1 MALLFV
7 FRFSFR
13 PFFRP
18 LLLRAFD
25 GIKPGAMKNR
35 IAIVA
40 VAAFLVLCASRVS
53 HAGMPEWVKGD
64 FSLNGYMIVVMGG
77 QHFSNA
83 PITAN
88 PYEGPIGLWLPG
100 ATVPGAPPPA
110 PGSTFVQAMIPK
122 FELDVV
128 KHFGKRARLRADLQF
143 GRARSGTSFGAFQ
156 MDHAYM
162 VVTLSQ
168 KYNVELWLGRIGL
181 QPGYEPYQDYY
192 NDTVSFSLLWRSI
205 YPPAFVTGAQLSA
218 VFSDHWSIYVG
229 VGNGVITD
237 NTALRKTLPSWVTS
251 VIYSWGE
258 EIRPSNMV
266 FTGWWGPE
274 SGGNRPFSY
283 GFDVT
288 STWYFAPRWLLGF
301 EALWQRDNGDTGPT
315 TDYAAALANVRW
327 DFAKKWYAVLKYAY
341 GRQFDAGNGVINMTG
356 AKQQLHES
364 TAALCYF
371 IADTAKL
378 KVEARVDVVVP
389 AVGPTQYVG
398 GGALALDYAF

>member
-1 MALLFV
+1 
-7 FRFSFR
+7 
-13 PFFRP
+13 
-18 LLLRAFD
+18 
-25 GIKPGAMKNR
+25 MKCR
-35 IAIVA
+35 IAIAALFALIVMA
-40 VAAFLVLCASRVS
+40 VSPAAD
-53 HAGMPEWVKGD
+53 AGSSEWVRGG
-64 FSLNGYMIVVMGG
+64 FELNGYMIAVMGG

-83 PITAN
+83 PTTAN

-100 ATVPGAPPPA
+100 ATVAGAPPPT
-110 PGSTFVQAMIPK
+110 PGSTFVQVMIPK

-143 GRARSGTSFGAFQ
+143 GRPQSGSSFGFFQ
-156 MDHAYM
+156 MDHAYA

-181 QPGYEPYQDYY
+181 QAGYEPYQDYY
-192 NDTVSFSLLWRSI
+192 NDTISFSLLWRSI
-205 YPPAFVTGAQLSA
+205 FPPAFVTGAQLSA

-229 VGNGVITD
+229 VGNGVINDT
-237 NTALRKTLPSWVTS
+237 TALDKTLPSWVTS

-258 EIRPSNMV
+258 EMQPSNV
-266 FTGWWGPE
+266 VLTGWWGPE

-283 GFDVT
+283 GFDIT

-301 EALWQRDNGDTGPT
+301 EANWQRDDGDTGPT
-315 TDYAAALANVRW
+315 TDYAAALANLRW
-327 DFAKKWYAVLKYAY
+327 DFAKKWYGVVKYAY

-356 AKQQLHES
+356 AKQQIHEN
-364 TAALCYF
+364 ALAFCYY

-378 KVEARVDVVVP
+378 KAEARVDVVIP
-389 AVGPTQYVG
+389 AAGPIQYVG